1 MFFILSFLFFLLQN
15 QGTGRQNKSWPRR
28 RAGAMGGR
36 GVRETGEE
44 GEYGTIKCIHMY
56 VNAKCTS

>member
-1 MFFILSFLFFLLQN
+1 
-15 QGTGRQNKSWPRR
+15 
-28 RAGAMGGR
+28 MGGR